1 MVTHVTGE
9 ESPMVMEQNAPSG
22 LIPRMPPHIVKT
34 LYLRVHAVD
43 NRVLTPE
50 VLTAHSNPSIP
61 AERHLPEN
69 AGAYPVRVVS
79 PGRHT
84 SPTVIRQ
91 FAGNTNLLFL
101 NSGDDEEPMLLVLLR
116 SIQGDTLL
124 HTDEFNMGSSLFLVL
139 VQQFLDFIIVKLAV
153 LVLVQSYVVQ
163 PGVKHFANSVEVFA
177 NPIAIRQNLDPVSGE
192 NLANEFNA
200 RIEVRMQGVL
210 PMPRNQDA
218 RVIPT
223 LRNQF
228 ALTAEDILADE
239 MQFALKPVRTAKETR
254 AVATLNEFDLNR
266 VRLVKSRV
274 SVLLF
279 LHLLPPYDDRLGLME
294 FMVLLPV
301 DVPELILTI
310 RELECFP

>member
-34 LYLRVHAVD
+34 LYLWVHAVD

-50 VLTAHSNPSIP
+50 VLTTHSNPSVP
-61 AERHLPEN
+61 AERHLSEN

-84 SPTVIRQ
+84 GSTVVCQ

-101 NSGDDEEPMLLVLLR
+101 NSGDDEEPVLLVLLR
-116 SIQGDTLL
+116 GIQGDTLL

-139 VQQFLDFIIVKLAV
+139 VQQFLNFIIVKFAV
-153 LVLVQSYVVQ
+153 LVLVQSYVIQ

-177 NPIAIRQNLDPVSGE
+177 NPIAIRQNLDPVSRE

-239 MQFALKPVRTAKETR
+239 MQFALKPVRTAKETGTI
-254 AVATLNEFDLNR
+254 ATLNEFDLNR
-266 VRLVKSRV
+266 VRLVKGRV

-294 FMVLLPV
+294 FVVLLPV
-301 DVPELILTI
+301 DVPELVLTI